1 MNIKGAGRKPME
13 SENRREKNMRV
24 RLTDAELL
32 QIQKLYRRTRKQTI
46 SDMVRTVIFQ
56 EKLSVRIENREF
68 QIAMQEISSLIDQS
82 GKIVRSKAPKFDD
95 FKDIAERLEISLKDA
110 SAKFGNQ
117 VLVLS
122 DLAEINISDKWNAL

>member
-1 MNIKGAGRKPME
+1 MNIKGAGRKSME

-46 SDMVRTVIFQ
+46 SDMLRTVIFQ

-68 QIAMQEISSLIDQS
+68 QIAMQDISSLIDQS
-82 GKIVRSKAPKFDD
+82 GKIIRSKAPKFDD
-95 FKDIAERLEISLKDA
+95 FKEIVERLEISLKDA

-117 VLVLS
+117 VLTLS
-122 DLAEINISDKWNAL
+122 DLRELNE

>member
-13 SENRREKNMRV
+13 CENRREKNMRV

-32 QIQKLYRRTRKQTI
+32 QIQKLYRRTRNQTI
-46 SDMVRTVIFQ
+46 SDMLRTVIFQ

-82 GKIVRSKAPKFDD
+82 GKIVRSKAPKFED
-95 FKDIAERLEISLKDA
+95 FKEIVERLEISLKDA

-117 VLVLS
+117 VLTLS
-122 DLAEINISDKWNAL
+122 DLDEINIS

>member
-32 QIQKLYRRTRKQTI
+32 QIQELYRRTRKQTI

-56 EKLSVRIENREF
+56 EKLLVRIENREF
-68 QIAMQEISSLIDQS
+68 QAAMQDISSLIDQS
-82 GKIVRSKAPKFDD
+82 GKIIRSKAPKFDD
-95 FKDIAERLEISLKDA
+95 FKEIVERLEISLKDA

-117 VLVLS
+117 ALTLS
-122 DLAEINISDKWNAL
+122 DLKEVNISDK

>member
-1 MNIKGAGRKPME
+1 
-13 SENRREKNMRV
+13 MRV

-95 FKDIAERLEISLKDA
+95 FKEIAERLEISIKDA

-117 VLVLS
+117 VLTLS
-122 DLAEINISDKWNAL
+122 DLREGNE

>member
-1 MNIKGAGRKPME
+1 MNIKGAGRKPLE
-13 SENRREKNMRV
+13 SENRREKNIRV

-32 QIQKLYRRTRKQTI
+32 QIQKLFRRTRKQTI
-46 SDMVRTVIFQ
+46 SNMVRTVIFR
-56 EKLSVRIENREF
+56 EKLPVQIENREF
-68 QIAMQEISSLIDQS
+68 QIAMREISSLIDQS

-95 FKDIAERLEISLKDA
+95 FKEIVERLEISLKDA

-122 DLAEINISDKWNAL
+122 DLQEINMLDK